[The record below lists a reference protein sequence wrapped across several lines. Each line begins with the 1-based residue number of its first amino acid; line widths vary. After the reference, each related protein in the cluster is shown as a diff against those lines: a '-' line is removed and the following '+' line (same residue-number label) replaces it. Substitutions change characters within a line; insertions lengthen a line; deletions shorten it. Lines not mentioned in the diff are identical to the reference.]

1 MVGKRGRK
9 MRRGGRR
16 QKGRGKEQGCEEM
29 ADGYFKEEIQSFQV
43 KKGGE
48 GGRNR
53 VRWRNGDSRRI

>member
-1 MVGKRGRK
+1 